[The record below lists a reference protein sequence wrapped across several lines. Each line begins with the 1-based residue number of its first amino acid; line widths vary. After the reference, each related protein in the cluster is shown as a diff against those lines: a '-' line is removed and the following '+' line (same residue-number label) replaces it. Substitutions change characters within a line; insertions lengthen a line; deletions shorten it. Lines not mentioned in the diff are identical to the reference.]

1 MCSSLYISLRF
12 EITKSLSSIAK
23 VIKFTYLNANSTL
36 INSSSNLGNS
46 SLSHDFCA
54 GVELR
59 GGREYSHLRY

>member
-12 EITKSLSSIAK
+12 EITNTLSSITK
-23 VIKFTYLNANSTL
+23 VIKFTYLNANSRL
-36 INSSSNLGNS
+36 IDSSSNLGNS
-46 SLSHDFCA
+46 SLTHDFRA